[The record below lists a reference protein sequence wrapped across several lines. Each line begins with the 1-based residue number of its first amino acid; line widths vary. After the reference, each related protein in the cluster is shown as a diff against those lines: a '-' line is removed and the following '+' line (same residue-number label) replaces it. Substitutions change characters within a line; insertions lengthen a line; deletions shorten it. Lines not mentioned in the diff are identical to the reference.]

1 MSDQEI
7 ADTVQQGKGRMP
19 PFSNIHDDQLKAL
32 IHYLKLL
39 PTRSS
44 AGGGQ
49 MVPTAAAAPA
59 KSGDELQ
66 YKSMGSLWFVDPD
79 GYPAV
84 SPPWGTLS
92 AIDMNTGK
100 YLWKIPLGAYPELAA
115 KGLTDTGTLNYG
127 GPVVTAGGVLFIAAT
142 VFDKKIHAFDS
153 RTGKLL
159 WEGALPFSAIATPAT
174 YMVNGKQY
182 VLIAAGG
189 GSYTRAPTGGAYVA
203 FALP

>member
-1 MSDQEI
+1 
-7 ADTVQQGKGRMP
+7 
-19 PFSNIHDDQLKAL
+19 
-32 IHYLKLL
+32 LKL
-39 PTRSS
+39 PPARNSGG
-44 AGGGQ
+44 AGQ
-49 MVPTAAAAPA
+49 IVPTAALPA
-59 KSGDELQ
+59 KSSDEVQ

-84 SPPWGTLS
+84 TPPWGTLS

-100 YLWKIPLGAYPELAA
+100 YLWKIPLGTYPELAA

-127 GPVVTAGGVLFIAAT
+127 GPVVTAGGVIFIAAT

-159 WEGALPFSAIATPAT
+159 WEAALPFAAIATPAT

-182 VLIAAGG
+182 LLIAAGG
-189 GSYTRAPTGGAYVA
+189 GSYSRSSTGGIYVA